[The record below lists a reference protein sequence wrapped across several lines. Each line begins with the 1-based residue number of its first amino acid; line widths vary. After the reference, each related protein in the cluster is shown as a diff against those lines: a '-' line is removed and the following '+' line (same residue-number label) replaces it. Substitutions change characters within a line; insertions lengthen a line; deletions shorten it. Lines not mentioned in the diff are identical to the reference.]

1 MAPAWPRNAIART
14 LRDASVRIKIVIA
27 PVAMTVFLVG
37 LGVYAFILLGLNETR
52 LRQLNEGVLQQS
64 VTASDFSNTTEKSLS
79 RLYRLTSTASNESDA
94 AKLDAMA
101 KTALG
106 ETEKHARL
114 LPPLKAALVAAGVA
128 APQVAEFGSAF
139 DAYLKASRDVIE
151 MATTDAATALTFVSR
166 AQTRF
171 GAVDRQLGEFID
183 LLAASRDR
191 QLAAIDA
198 DMASG
203 RAVFAGAIGA
213 VVVAGLL
220 LSLLISR
227 GISAPI
233 VELAAAVSRIA
244 AKDYAV
250 DIPALGQRDEVGK
263 VAAAVDVLKARSIV
277 ADRLAAEQREA
288 SQTNA
293 ARREAMEQAIDAFG
307 SAVRSVVDGVAAAS
321 GDMEGSARLVSETSD
336 SVSSQATTIAAAAEE
351 ASVSV
356 QTVAAASEELSAS
369 IVEIGRQS
377 TRSMAI
383 VGKAVEETRRTDAR
397 IQDLTQAALQIG
409 DVLKLISTIAGQTNL
424 LALNATIEAAR
435 AGAAGK
441 GFAVVAAE
449 VKNLATQTTQA
460 TEEIAGHIKAIRD
473 ATDGSVSSIHG
484 IAATIAEVSEIAL
497 AIEASVEQQGK
508 ATQEI
513 ARNIQQASLGTHDV
527 SVNIVGT
534 SRAAA
539 DAGSAAVRVHDAAR
553 GLSQQSEMLR
563 CEVDAFLSRVRA
575 A

>member
-1 MAPAWPRNAIART
+1 
-14 LRDASVRIKIVIA
+14 
-27 PVAMTVFLVG
+27 
-37 LGVYAFILLGLNETR
+37 
-52 LRQLNEGVLQQS
+52 
-64 VTASDFSNTTEKSLS
+64 
-79 RLYRLTSTASNESDA
+79 
-94 AKLDAMA
+94 
-101 KTALG
+101 
-106 ETEKHARL
+106 
-114 LPPLKAALVAAGVA
+114 
-128 APQVAEFGSAF
+128 
-139 DAYLKASRDVIE
+139 
-151 MATTDAATALTFVSR
+151 
-166 AQTRF
+166 
-171 GAVDRQLGEFID
+171 VDRHLGEFMNR
-183 LLAASRDR
+183 LAASRDR

-227 GISAPI
+227 SISAPI
-233 VELAAAVSRIA
+233 VQLAAAVSQIA

-250 DIPALGQRDEVGK
+250 EIPALGQRDEVGK
-263 VAAAVDVLKARSIV
+263 VAAAVDVLKAQSIV
-277 ADRLAAEQREA
+277 ADRLAAEQKQA
-288 SQTNA
+288 NQTNA
-293 ARREAMEQAIDAFG
+293 ARREAMEQAIDAFD

-321 GDMEGSARLVSETSD
+321 GEMEGSARLVSETSD

-383 VGKAVEETRRTDAR
+383 VGRAVEETRRTDAR

-409 DVLKLISTIAGQTNL
+409 DVLKLISSIAGQTNL

-449 VKNLATQTTQA
+449 VKNLAKQTAQA
-460 TEEIAGHIKAIRD
+460 TDEIAGHIRAIRD

-484 IAATIAEVSEIAL
+484 IASTIAEVSEIAL
-497 AIEASVEQQGK
+497 VIEASVEQQGK

-539 DAGSAAVRVHDAAR
+539 DAGAAAVRVHGAAR
-553 GLSQQSEMLR
+553 ELSKQSEMLR